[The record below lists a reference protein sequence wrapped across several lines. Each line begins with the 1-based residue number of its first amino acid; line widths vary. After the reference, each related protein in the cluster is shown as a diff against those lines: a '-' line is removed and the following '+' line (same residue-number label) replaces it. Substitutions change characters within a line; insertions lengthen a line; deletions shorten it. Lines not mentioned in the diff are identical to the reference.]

1 VGVISRDG
9 LTGPLRTGIPAATP
23 PPGAPFHEIVLS
35 AERVSRIPRIANGP
49 GGCMDGPCVSRH
61 HRPSQEGRNNQ
72 RRANKSEF
80 HHGLL
85 PFAVVT
91 RLVFATPNTSSAR
104 ANNAFRFLFQFASQ
118 PAQIAVM
125 APQTQVATAGISHPS
140 GVVSNPG

>member
-1 VGVISRDG
+1 
-9 LTGPLRTGIPAATP
+9 
-23 PPGAPFHEIVLS
+23 
-35 AERVSRIPRIANGP
+35 
-49 GGCMDGPCVSRH
+49 MDGPGVSRH
-61 HRPSQEGRNNQ
+61 HRPSQDGRNNQ

-91 RLVFATPNTSSAR
+91 LLVFATPDTSSAR
-104 ANNAFRFLFQFASQ
+104 ANNAFGLLFQFASQ